1 MEALMPRPVDP
12 KAMEMLYLFVSKK
25 PTDEDREAMKLL
37 QSLPYKWEL
46 VRVDPRNRATPAL
59 DAYPLGYK
67 LLQGIKTLRE
77 FVLDQQEELGLKER
91 KLA

>member
-1 MEALMPRPVDP
+1 MPRPVDP
-12 KAMEMLYLFVSKK
+12 KAMEMLYLFVSKR
-25 PTDEDREAMKLL
+25 PTNEDREAIKLL